1 MKLDVCEKIVNYG
14 RTQIVGNEE
23 QFLATVLSYVSCY
36 APSDNQYI
44 STIIVGESAGG
55 KTHLNKTAVQ
65 LLNESSVKHLTSGSE
80 KSMIYSDDLRGND
93 DIKFINMSEL
103 QKLPPA
109 ILEFMKG
116 LSGDDGEFT
125 YEYTNAAKGC
135 TETITQVKRP
145 YTVTYAQVEI
155 DKELKTRVFIIPV
168 TENVD
173 INRCVAAL
181 KFGATE
187 VTYRGRTYG
196 HISEHDIELKREEL
210 KNIIDSL
217 SMMPMEVA
225 IDFPFALID
234 MVNHSR
240 PESKRHAQ
248 LINSLISSSCRLNF
262 SERKVRDGK
271 LVASAQDIVNMMSMF
286 GLLQATMMG
295 IDMIDSLM
303 YKYISKMPRCSSSQI
318 IAHLTGLG
326 FGELTR
332 TEMNRRLEKLH
343 DENYIERESTVDG
356 LRFFANESKQIL
368 SIQVDWQM
376 IYKCDQSEVTDPL
389 TSEVYSN
396 ICEYGKMVSRMHQI
410 VSPSDEDTSDNISER
425 ECIIREAIIGVL
437 EQDGKAKQQTLAV
450 KAATHVDGAS
460 WYDVLSVIT
469 TMTEE
474 RILDRCDFD
483 ETFTLRNNI

>member
-1 MKLDVCEKIVNYG
+1 MIDVCERIVNYG

-36 APSDNQYI
+36 APNDAQYI

-55 KTHLNKTAVQ
+55 KTHLNKQAVT
-65 LLNESSVKHLTSGSE
+65 LLNDENVKHLTSGSE
-80 KSMIYSDDLRGND
+80 KAMIYSEDLRDND
-93 DIKFINMSEL
+93 LIKFINMSEL

-109 ILEFMKG
+109 ILEYMKG
-116 LSGDDGEFT
+116 LSGDDGKFT

-135 TETITQVKRP
+135 TETIEQDKRP

-181 KFGATE
+181 KFGAKE

-196 HISEHDIELKREEL
+196 NASQDEVDISKAELKD
-210 KNIIDSL
+210 IINTM
-217 SMMPMEVA
+217 SMMPMEVI
-225 IDFPFALID
+225 IDYPFALID
-234 MVNHSR
+234 MVNHAR

-248 LINSLISSSCRLNF
+248 LINSLISSSCRLNYE
-262 SERKVRDGK
+262 SREVRDGK

-303 YKYISKMPRCSSSQI
+303 YRYIAQMARCTSSMI
-318 IAHLTGLG
+318 IAHLGSLG

-343 DENYIERESTVDG
+343 DENYIEREPAVDG
-356 LRFFANESKQIL
+356 MKYYANDSKQIL
-368 SIQVDWQM
+368 SIQVDWEA
-376 IYKCDQSEVTDPL
+376 IYKCDNKSVRDPL
-389 TSEVYSN
+389 TSL
-396 ICEYGKMVSRMHQI
+396 EYTDVRKYGDMVSKMHQI
-410 VSPSDEDTSDNISER
+410 VMPEEDETDEVKGVISER
-425 ECIIREAIIGVL
+425 DGLIREAVLAVL
-437 EQDGKAKQQTLAV
+437 EAEGKLGHNMLAV
-450 KAATHVDGAS
+450 KSASQVPSATQF
-460 WYDVLSVIT
+460 DVMGIIDDMYAQRLI
-469 TMTEE
+469 
-474 RILDRCDFD
+474 DRSDFD
-483 ETFTLRNNI
+483 EKYSLRT

>member
-1 MKLDVCEKIVNYG
+1 MIDVCERIVNYG
-14 RTQIVGNEE
+14 RTQVVGNEE

-36 APSDNQYI
+36 APSDKQFI

-55 KTHLNKTAVQ
+55 KTHLNKTAVV
-65 LLNESSVKHLTSGSE
+65 LLNPLDVKNVTAGSE
-80 KSMIYSDDLRGND
+80 KAMIYDSDLSENGR
-93 DIKFINMSEL
+93 IKFINMSEL
-103 QKLPPA
+103 QKLHPA
-109 ILEFMKG
+109 ILEYMKG

-125 YEYTNAAKGC
+125 YTFTDMAKKDV
-135 TETITQVKRP
+135 ETITQPKRV

-181 KFGATE
+181 KFGARE

-196 HISEHDIELKREEL
+196 SALQSDIDEGKAELAD
-210 KNIIDSL
+210 IINTM
-217 SMMPMEVA
+217 SMMPMDVT
-225 IDFPFALID
+225 IDYPFALID

-248 LINSLISSSCRLNF
+248 LINSLISSSCRLNY
-262 SERKVRDGK
+262 ENREIRDGA

-303 YKYISKMPRCSSSQI
+303 YRYIAQKARCTSSQI

-326 FGELTR
+326 YGELTR

-356 LRFFANESKQIL
+356 MKYYANTQKEIL
-368 SIQVDWQM
+368 SIKVDWQQ
-376 IYKCDQSEVTDPL
+376 IYDCDNKSVRDPL
-389 TSEVYSN
+389 TSLEYTDVR
-396 ICEYGKMVSRMHQI
+396 EYGDMVSKMHQI
-410 VSPSDEDTSDNISER
+410 VMPEEDETDEVKGIVSEQDGL
-425 ECIIREAIIGVL
+425 IREAVIAVL
-437 EQDGKAKQQTLAV
+437 EAEGNLGHNMLAV
-450 KAATHVDGAS
+450 KVAGQVSTASQFDVMPIITDMNAQRIIDRSDVDEKYS
-460 WYDVLSVIT
+460 
-469 TMTEE
+469 
-474 RILDRCDFD
+474 
-483 ETFTLRNNI
+483 LRT